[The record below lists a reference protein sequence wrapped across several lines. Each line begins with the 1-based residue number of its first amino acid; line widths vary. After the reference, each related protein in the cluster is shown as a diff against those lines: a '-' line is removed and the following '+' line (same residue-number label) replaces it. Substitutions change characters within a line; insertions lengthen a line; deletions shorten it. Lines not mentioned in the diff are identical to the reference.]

1 MLLVKSLNASAEVEK
16 CHPKPCI
23 KERKGQM
30 KLRVDEELK
39 RAKEGPQQSE
49 KPQEK
54 PETRTSKIVR
64 GIITVILVGGLLVF
78 MVYMFLNR

>member
-49 KPQEK
+49 KP
-54 PETRTSKIVR
+54 ETRTSKIVR
-64 GIITVILVGGLLVF
+64 GIIAVIMAIGLIVF